1 LLALANPN
9 KAAFL
14 AGFFKT
20 RKGQYAEGDRFLG
33 IMVPARQ
40 DPAHVT
46 TPARADTKAAT
57 DLLPDKIDA
66 ADRICERQLDR
77 LMERYKDS
85 NTDSTAR
92 IKSPASSWMPAEVRE
107 RRPRRRL
114 RPRHRENKIKFRK
127 SGCCAYCAITR

>member
-1 LLALANPN
+1 MPRKIIKTPGQIGRSPDEAAVNHRQAHAVLLALANPN

-46 TPARADTKAAT
+46 TPGQGGHKG
-57 DLLPDKIDA
+57 
-66 ADRICERQLDR
+66 
-77 LMERYKDS
+77 
-85 NTDSTAR
+85 
-92 IKSPASSWMPAEVRE
+92 
-107 RRPRRRL
+107 
-114 RPRHRENKIKFRK
+114 RHGFVAKQD
-127 SGCCAYCAITR
+127 